1 MGIEWLNPAALLGLL
16 ALPVLYWLSRQQPK
30 PPTEQPF
37 AGVVLLQPPPHSV
50 PPPVRTALW
59 RLLCRA
65 GFVAALIL
73 AAAQPQ
79 QPAPQLALPAG
90 QKTLVLLDNTLWAT
104 PAAAFIQEQLTVLTR
119 MAGEQG
125 HSLVVR
131 GLAPT
136 TDGQLPEATAALR
149 AQPFDTLSRAET
161 GDYSRVVVF
170 SSGWMSRASVD
181 FLKTL
186 TPPVEIIAA
195 PVQSRAHW
203 RLLTD
208 KIALMGRGALSDNPP
223 VAVNGADGLR
233 LPGIQG
239 LWSWNPQQKSA
250 PPRLGL
256 IDMGSAAPLS
266 NLSDAVPYL
275 ETAAKQF
282 GGFSR
287 GTPSRLVAE
296 GVSLFLWPGS
306 IVLDDAELKALTAAL
321 EAGGVV
327 LRLAD
332 AALLNEGTE
341 LLPVRLRPTLYDASG
356 AYSGLPAGRWGDT
369 AADSVL
375 AAMPAAPDVV
385 CPRYLLAEP
394 DAGALVW
401 ARFDNGAPLVSAAK
415 VGKGWTVL
423 LHTALEPSWC
433 SLAYSEAWLGLLERF
448 LMLSKGSSA
457 EPVAATTELTLS
469 ERVDAETNLEPAKGA
484 PLRLTLSALKTEP
497 PSVAAPFGRY
507 TAADGASVW
516 RMDGAL
522 LPPVTALE
530 ALPGAPFTIAPPL
543 LASVEYWP
551 LLLMLALFFVLLEGF
566 ISWRVLRL
574 LPFALLVLASSP
586 AQAAEAASGYKLCA
600 RAADEPG
607 AALSLKG
614 LEQLSAALRLRTNL
628 QPDAPQV
635 WRTAPPIEDMAGCLF
650 VYWRLSGQLTAADA
664 AWLRQVVSM
673 MGLVVLDGYD
683 PNGFLSSLVHAA
695 GLPPLRPVPEDFV
708 VTRSFYRISPLQ
720 GQLAAPLYYSLMGT
734 GNAPQDFAPV
744 FAGSVDF
751 ASAWA
756 EPGSPAHELALR
768 SGINLAMY
776 ATTGTYK
783 DDNVHRDALF
793 KRWQQDDKGGR
804 R

>member
-195 PVQSRAHW
+195 PVQSRAQW

-208 KIALMGRGALSDNPP
+208 KIALMGKGALSDNPP

-287 GTPSRLVAE
+287 GAPSRLVAE

-306 IVLDDAELKALTAAL
+306 IVLDDAEL
-321 EAGGVV
+321 
-327 LRLAD
+327 
-332 AALLNEGTE
+332 
-341 LLPVRLRPTLYDASG
+341 
-356 AYSGLPAGRWGDT
+356 
-369 AADSVL
+369 
-375 AAMPAAPDVV
+375 
-385 CPRYLLAEP
+385 
-394 DAGALVW
+394 
-401 ARFDNGAPLVSAAK
+401 
-415 VGKGWTVL
+415 
-423 LHTALEPSWC
+423 
-433 SLAYSEAWLGLLERF
+433 
-448 LMLSKGSSA
+448 
-457 EPVAATTELTLS
+457 
-469 ERVDAETNLEPAKGA
+469 
-484 PLRLTLSALKTEP
+484 
-497 PSVAAPFGRY
+497 
-507 TAADGASVW
+507 
-516 RMDGAL
+516 
-522 LPPVTALE
+522 
-530 ALPGAPFTIAPPL
+530 
-543 LASVEYWP
+543 
-551 LLLMLALFFVLLEGF
+551 
-566 ISWRVLRL
+566 
-574 LPFALLVLASSP
+574 
-586 AQAAEAASGYKLCA
+586 
-600 RAADEPG
+600 
-607 AALSLKG
+607 
-614 LEQLSAALRLRTNL
+614 
-628 QPDAPQV
+628 
-635 WRTAPPIEDMAGCLF
+635 
-650 VYWRLSGQLTAADA
+650 
-664 AWLRQVVSM
+664 
-673 MGLVVLDGYD
+673 
-683 PNGFLSSLVHAA
+683 
-695 GLPPLRPVPEDFV
+695 
-708 VTRSFYRISPLQ
+708 
-720 GQLAAPLYYSLMGT
+720 
-734 GNAPQDFAPV
+734 
-744 FAGSVDF
+744 
-751 ASAWA
+751 
-756 EPGSPAHELALR
+756 
-768 SGINLAMY
+768 
-776 ATTGTYK
+776 
-783 DDNVHRDALF
+783 
-793 KRWQQDDKGGR
+793 
-804 R
+804 